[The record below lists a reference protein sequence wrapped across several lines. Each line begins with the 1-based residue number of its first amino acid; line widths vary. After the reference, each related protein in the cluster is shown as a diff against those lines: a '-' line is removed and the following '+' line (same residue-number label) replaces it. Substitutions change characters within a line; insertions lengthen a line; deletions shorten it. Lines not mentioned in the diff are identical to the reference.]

1 MRTGTFMSARVSSI
15 GRSPSAQ
22 ALGRCAI
29 EGDREFHLA
38 GRPIPVMG
46 SINAVERVIYA
57 NGFACSPG

>member
-1 MRTGTFMSARVSSI
+1 MSAQVASI
-15 GRSPSAQ
+15 GRPPSAQ

-29 EGDREFHLA
+29 EDDREFHLA

-46 SINAVERVIYA
+46 NINAVERVIYA